1 MSWQEHVSLLL
12 LLSAAHSL
20 IEFLSL
26 GEPIQITAGFPLQKT
41 MSQPTMCDTRHMY
54 LSTLEFGVNS
64 QMGKSRR
71 DTAMGG
77 SSSSSRLTQQAI
89 VPSVSSKWKTK
100 SASRAPTFTAEK
112 WELLLLCSS
121 TSSSKSSS
129 MPLLLS
135 PHVSLVACTR
145 RDPERLNS
153 SRTATRYCVMA
164 RNETKKLLINPDTD
178 NWKATYSNELSL
190 SLSL

>member
-77 SSSSSRLTQQAI
+77 SSSSSSRLTQQAI
-89 VPSVSSKWKTK
+89 VPSVSSK
-100 SASRAPTFTAEK
+100 
-112 WELLLLCSS
+112 
-121 TSSSKSSS
+121 
-129 MPLLLS
+129 
-135 PHVSLVACTR
+135 
-145 RDPERLNS
+145 
-153 SRTATRYCVMA
+153 
-164 RNETKKLLINPDTD
+164 
-178 NWKATYSNELSL
+178 
-190 SLSL
+190 